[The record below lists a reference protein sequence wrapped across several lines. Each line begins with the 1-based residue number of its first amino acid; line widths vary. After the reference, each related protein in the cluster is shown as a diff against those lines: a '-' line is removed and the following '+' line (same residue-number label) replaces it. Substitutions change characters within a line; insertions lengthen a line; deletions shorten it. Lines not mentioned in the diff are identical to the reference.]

1 MQGHIHPSASYLC
14 KIMMNTLQQ
23 RPAIAQRSNQDRSSS
38 RGWRFQRLRCPASS
52 KEYEE
57 VQRSGQ
63 LPQRSRDVL
72 NKGIAAFYD
81 SSTALW
87 EDMWGDHLHHGYY
100 SVSDE
105 QEQETRK
112 KSNRQAQI
120 DMIDNVLS
128 WAGVDSVKSMV
139 DVGCGLGGSS
149 RHIAKKFGCTSQ
161 GITLSPYQ
169 ARRGNEISNTQ
180 GLGSEVE
187 LRVADALDQP
197 FEDDTFDLVWS
208 LESGEH
214 MPNKKRFVDELVRVA
229 APGGRVIIVTWC
241 HRVLDPGEE
250 TLTAEE
256 TTLLDQ
262 ICDAYYLPQWC
273 SVDDYVSLFES
284 QGMENIRTAD
294 WSKEVSP
301 FWGQVIKSAL
311 SIQGMVGLIRSGW
324 KTLRGAFV
332 MPLMAR
338 GLQTGLVRFILI
350 TGTKQT

>member
-1 MQGHIHPSASYLC
+1 MTTFAG
-14 KIMMNTLQQ
+14 QQ
-23 RPAIAQRSNQDRSSS
+23 RAVIAKRTNQDQPHIVCPS
-38 RGWRFQRLRCPASS
+38 RGWRIQRLRCHASS
-52 KEYEE
+52 KEFEE

-100 SVSDE
+100 DVSDE
-105 QEQETRK
+105 QGQEQQKRS

-128 WAGVDSVKSMV
+128 WAEVESVKSMV

-149 RHIAKKFGCTSQ
+149 RHIAKKFGCAAQ

-169 ARRGNEISNTQ
+169 ARRGNEISKAE

-197 FEDDTFDLVWS
+197 FEDNSFDLVWS

-229 APGGRVIIVTWC
+229 TPGGRVIIVTWC

-284 QGMENIRTAD
+284 QGMENIRTTD
-294 WSKEVSP
+294 WSKEVTP

-311 SIQGMVGLIRSGW
+311 SIQGMVGLLKSGW
-324 KTLRGAFV
+324 KTLRGALV
-332 MPLMAR
+332 MPLMAK
-338 GLQTGLVRFILI
+338 GLQTGLVRFVLI
-350 TGTKQT
+350 TGTKQK

>member
-1 MQGHIHPSASYLC
+1 MTTFAG
-14 KIMMNTLQQ
+14 QQ
-23 RPAIAQRSNQDRSSS
+23 RALNAKRTNQDQRHIVCPS
-38 RGWRFQRLRCPASS
+38 RGWRIQRFRCYASS

-100 SVSDE
+100 DVSDDDQG
-105 QEQETRK
+105 QEQQTRK
-112 KSNRQAQI
+112 KSNMQAQV

-128 WAGVDSVKSMV
+128 WAGVESVKSMV

-149 RHIAKKFGCTSQ
+149 RHIAKKYGCTAQ

-169 ARRGNEISNTQ
+169 ARRGNEISKSQ

-197 FEDDTFDLVWS
+197 FEDNTFDLVWS

-214 MPNKKRFVDELVRVA
+214 MPNKKRFVDELIRVA

-273 SVDDYVSLFES
+273 SVDDYVSLFDT
-284 QGMENIRTAD
+284 QGMENIRIAD
-294 WSKEVSP
+294 WSKEVAP

-311 SIQGMVGLIRSGW
+311 SIQGMVGLLKSGW

-332 MPLMAR
+332 MPLMAK
-338 GLQTGLVRFILI
+338 GLQTGLVRFVLI
-350 TGTKQT
+350 TGTKPK